1 MVSIVEYINLLYI
14 KRFAPAI
21 LICLHSAPFNK
32 MKADAKK
39 IILKD
44 IAFIKK
50 SIEILDANDSNFQW

>member
-1 MVSIVEYINLLYI
+1 MVSIVDYINLLYI
-14 KRFAPAI
+14 KRFTPAI
-21 LICLHSAPFNK
+21 FCLHSAPFNK